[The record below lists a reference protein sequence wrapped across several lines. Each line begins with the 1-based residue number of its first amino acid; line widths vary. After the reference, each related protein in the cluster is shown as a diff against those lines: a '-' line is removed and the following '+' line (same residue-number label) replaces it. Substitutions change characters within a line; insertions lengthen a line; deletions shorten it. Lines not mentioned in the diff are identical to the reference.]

1 MVEIREIK
9 VFSKKLN
16 KDIILEAYTGDKDGV
31 TVITATSLK
40 NEFEKIKDEYGIT
53 DSISSD
59 VRINSAGNITY
70 ASIEWTLRDKNGYCS
85 TFIGEATP
93 LSLQTAIA
101 KQYPKIT
108 AYNRA
113 VSMGIKAYLQIP
125 KNFYTNDEIAL
136 KDETVNAVQNE
147 ANNTSLSNN
156 LTDNATAEPHNTV
169 VTIKPA
175 DKNTSNSI
183 TAKLARTEETFKAK
197 EINTDPVAAP
207 LASNGSIQEAPEF
220 IEDEKNEEDI
230 IGDNTETLNNS
241 AESENADTNII
252 TDDAI
257 VPIGIFAGKTV
268 KELFEIN
275 TPVSRAFI
283 QMCVLHQIKDSD
295 ENKMAIIDYIAK
307 KAETNN

>member
-70 ASIEWTLRDKNGYCS
+70 
-85 TFIGEATP
+85 
-93 LSLQTAIA
+93 
-101 KQYPKIT
+101 
-108 AYNRA
+108 
-113 VSMGIKAYLQIP
+113 
-125 KNFYTNDEIAL
+125 
-136 KDETVNAVQNE
+136 
-147 ANNTSLSNN
+147 
-156 LTDNATAEPHNTV
+156 
-169 VTIKPA
+169 
-175 DKNTSNSI
+175 
-183 TAKLARTEETFKAK
+183 
-197 EINTDPVAAP
+197 
-207 LASNGSIQEAPEF
+207 
-220 IEDEKNEEDI
+220 
-230 IGDNTETLNNS
+230 
-241 AESENADTNII
+241 
-252 TDDAI
+252 
-257 VPIGIFAGKTV
+257 
-268 KELFEIN
+268 

-307 KAETNN
+307 KAEANN

>member
-113 VSMGIKAYLQIP
+113 VSMGIR
-125 KNFYTNDEIAL
+125 
-136 KDETVNAVQNE
+136 
-147 ANNTSLSNN
+147 S
-156 LTDNATAEPHNTV
+156 
-169 VTIKPA
+169 
-175 DKNTSNSI
+175 
-183 TAKLARTEETFKAK
+183 EERRVGK
-197 EINTDPVAAP
+197 ECR
-207 LASNGSIQEAPEF
+207 
-220 IEDEKNEEDI
+220 
-230 IGDNTETLNNS
+230 
-241 AESENADTNII
+241 
-252 TDDAI
+252 
-257 VPIGIFAGKTV
+257 
-268 KELFEIN
+268 
-275 TPVSRAFI
+275 SRWSPY
-283 QMCVLHQIKDSD
+283 H
-295 ENKMAIIDYIAK
+295 
-307 KAETNN
+307 

>member
-136 KDETVNAVQNE
+136 KDETVNAAQNE

-156 LTDNATAEPHNTV
+156 LTDNATAEPQNAV

-197 EINTDPVAAP
+197 EINTDPIAAP

-230 IGDNTETLNNS
+230 IGDNTETLNNN

-268 KELFEIN
+268 K
-275 TPVSRAFI
+275 
-283 QMCVLHQIKDSD
+283 
-295 ENKMAIIDYIAK
+295 
-307 KAETNN
+307 

>member
-101 KQYPKIT
+101 KQYPKIIEQFQW
-108 AYNRA
+108 
-113 VSMGIKAYLQIP
+113 V
-125 KNFYTNDEIAL
+125 L
-136 KDETVNAVQNE
+136 KHIYRF
-147 ANNTSLSNN
+147 LR
-156 LTDNATAEPHNTV
+156 
-169 VTIKPA
+169 I
-175 DKNTSNSI
+175 SI
-183 TAKLARTEETFKAK
+183 RMMKL
-197 EINTDPVAAP
+197 
-207 LASNGSIQEAPEF
+207 L
-220 IEDEKNEEDI
+220 
-230 IGDNTETLNNS
+230 
-241 AESENADTNII
+241 
-252 TDDAI
+252 
-257 VPIGIFAGKTV
+257 
-268 KELFEIN
+268 
-275 TPVSRAFI
+275 
-283 QMCVLHQIKDSD
+283 
-295 ENKMAIIDYIAK
+295 
-307 KAETNN
+307 